1 MTNPPPPR
9 LHVILATQAPVGIV
23 IRRGPSKQFCT
34 LLWNRK
40 TDSFTM
46 GQWLKG
52 RIYEHRSD
60 LSPDGK
66 HFLYF
71 AMNARRSHQGP
82 TCWTAIS
89 RAPYLRAI
97 ALYGDEET
105 WFGGGLFLDNKT
117 YFVNG
122 GFFFHTLR
130 ESKEVVMKKP
140 DPKAPVVS
148 IQEAMQ
154 HAKYPMTGDLGVYC
168 DRLERDGWSLA
179 TNEAKNHFVFEKPF
193 GRNWMLRSLVNQEA
207 PNKAGKSSTWSEY
220 SLLHF
225 PTQTVLRFPDWEWA
239 DIDRSRRLVWASKG
253 QIWAGQL
260 NDNGLRDE
268 KMLYD
273 FNDMR
278 FEAIKA
284 PYD

>member
-1 MTNPPPPR
+1 MSYTPPPR
-9 LHVILATQAPVGIV
+9 LHVILASKAPVGIV
-23 IRRGPSKQFCT
+23 IRRGPSKQYCT

-40 TDSFTM
+40 TDTFTL

-71 AMNARRSHQGP
+71 AMNARPSRKGP
-82 TCWTAIS
+82 MCWTAIS

-105 WFGGGLFLDNKT
+105 WLGGGLFRDNKN
-117 YFVNG
+117 YYVNG
-122 GFFFHTLR
+122 GPFFHTLR
-130 ESKEVVMKKP
+130 EAKEVAMEKP
-140 DPKAPVVS
+140 DPKGPEVS
-148 IQEAMQ
+148 LEEAMQ
-154 HAKYPMTGDLGVYC
+154 DAKYPMTGNLGVYC
-168 DRLERDGWSLA
+168 YRLERDGWSLA
-179 TNEAKNHFVFEKPF
+179 TKEAKSHYVFEKTF
-193 GRNWMLRSLVNQEA
+193 ERNWMLRSLVRQGRSKEE
-207 PNKAGKSSTWSEY
+207 GKSSTWSEY

-225 PTQTVLRFPDWEWA
+225 PTGTVQHFPDWEWA
-239 DIDRSRRLVWASKG
+239 DVDRSRLVWASKG
-253 QIWAGQL
+253 QIWAGRL
-260 NDNGLRDE
+260 NDHGFTEE

-273 FNDMR
+273 FNDMH

-284 PYD
+284 PYF

>member
-1 MTNPPPPR
+1 MTNLPPPR
-9 LHVILATQAPVGIV
+9 LHVLLASEAPLGIV

-97 ALYGDEET
+97 ALHGDEET
-105 WFGGGLFLDNKT
+105 WFGGGRFLDNKT
-117 YFVNG
+117 YLVNG

-130 ESKEVVMKKP
+130 ESKEVVMKKT

-148 IQEAMQ
+148 IKEAMQ
-154 HAKYPMTGDLGVYC
+154 HAKYPMTGDLCVYC
-168 DRLERDGWSLA
+168 DRLERDAWSLA
-179 TNEAKNHFVFEKPF
+179 TKETKNHFVFEKPF
-193 GRNWMLRSLVNQEA
+193 GRNWMLRSLVNQGS
-207 PNKAGKSSTWSEY
+207 PKGAGKSSTWSEY
-220 SLLHF
+220 SLEHL
-225 PTQTVLRFPDWEWA
+225 PTGKVQHFPDWEWA
-239 DIDRSRRLVWASKG
+239 DIDRSRLVWAAKG
-253 QIWAGQL
+253 QIWAGRL
-260 NDNGLRDE
+260 NDHGLSDE
-268 KMLYD
+268 KMLHD

>member
-1 MTNPPPPR
+1 MTDMPPPR
-9 LHVILATQAPVGIV
+9 LHVLLATQAPVGIV
-23 IRRGPSKQFCT
+23 IRRGPSKQCCT
-34 LLWNRK
+34 LLWNRQ

-71 AMNARRSHQGP
+71 AMNARPSRKGP
-82 TCWTAIS
+82 MCWTAIS
-89 RAPYLRAI
+89 RTPYLRAI

-105 WFGGGLFLDNKT
+105 WLGGGLFHDNKT
-117 YFVNG
+117 YGVNRG
-122 GFFFHTLR
+122 VFFHTLR
-130 ESKEVVMKKP
+130 ESKEVVLEKI
-140 DPKAPVVS
+140 DPKTPVVS
-148 IQEAMQ
+148 MQEAMQ
-154 HAKYPMTGDLGVYC
+154 DAKYPMTGDLGVYC
-168 DRLERDGWSLA
+168 HRLERDGWSLA
-179 TNEAKNHFVFEKPF
+179 TKEVKNHFVFEKYF
-193 GRNWMLRSLVNQEA
+193 GRNWMLRSLVNQGW
-207 PNKAGKSSTWSEY
+207 NKKAGKSSTWSEY

-225 PTQTVLRFPDWEWA
+225 PTETVLHFPDWEWA
-239 DIDRSRRLVWASKG
+239 DIDRSRLVWASKG
-253 QIWAGQL
+253 QIWAGRL
-260 NDNGLRDE
+260 NDNGLSDE
-268 KMLYD
+268 KMLHD